1 MKCFGTIFG
10 LTSSNFNFSHF
21 ALKAMMLASAHHDGR
36 LRKEGI
42 KLFFPS
48 HKRIQNTLVYTQLAK
63 FENNNFVS
71 KVAGNAEEACQL
83 IEAGFEY
90 VCTTPQDIMAFRKR
104 K

>member
-1 MKCFGTIFG
+1 MTEGSEKKE
-10 LTSSNFNFSHF
+10 LNFSF
-21 ALKAMMLASAHHDGR
+21 LG
-36 LRKEGI
+36 
-42 KLFFPS
+42 